1 MANLY
6 IAPFQMDTSYI
17 TPFQMANSYIAPFL
31 MDRPYIAPFLMDRS
45 YISPFLMANYV
56 RLPRPNTRI
65 PDSRYDN
72 LTQSHMPDNLC
83 KPRAWVL
90 ADNER
95 EFDWDKLDL
104 L

>member
-1 MANLY
+1 MVNLY
-6 IAPFQMDTSYI
+6 IAPFLMDMSYI
-17 TPFQMANSYIAPFL
+17 TPFQMANS
-31 MDRPYIAPFLMDRS
+31 YIAPFLMDRS

-72 LTQSHMPDNLC
+72 LTQSHMPDNLG
-83 KPRAWVL
+83 KPRARAL